1 MGAYCDKCLKA
12 VNLMCKSFATV
23 VANAA
28 LSFGAGSGIV
38 IAGGITPRL
47 RGLLDQSGFYERLGD
62 HGRRS
67 TFLSDLPIYLAI
79 DPFAGL
85 RGAGHAAR
93 SAQLSHRIG
102 KIIS

>member
-1 MGAYCDKCLKA
+1 M
-12 VNLMCKSFATV
+12 
-23 VANAA
+23 
-28 LSFGAGSGIV
+28 
-38 IAGGITPRL
+38 
-47 RGLLDQSGFYERLGD
+47 LDQSGFYERLGD

-102 KIIS
+102 KIMLALPCIALKSLGHIKFFWHGLSFIILVKKSFRQFYILMGCFRKRHLR